1 MLQPTSSVWEGES
14 GVVAHLVKDNPIKKV
29 LGQYFHSEDKE
40 PGTGFLSVLVSVGA
54 VLSVGALVAITL
66 DVGWQPLWRVLQ
78 NADWTFAVYIPVAV
92 VVSYLGYTLS
102 YREVANSEECELGLR
117 DALRLVISGFG
128 PVSPRGGYAIDVREL
143 TKRGMDRDTAEDRV
157 RVLGLLEY
165 VVLAPATLLAAIYMQ
180 VKGLTAQSGL
190 VPSWIIG
197 VPLGTILAV
206 WLLAKYRKSGHP
218 KTWWTPLRKNL
229 DAIDGLLAL
238 LNSWRRAP
246 VAMTGMII
254 YWAGEIAALGLCI
267 DVFGHRRGAIAV
279 IIVGYATGYALARR
293 ALPLAGAGVVEGLMP
308 FALNWVGFPLAAS
321 ILAVISYRVF
331 NLWLPMIPAVISLRH
346 LEREDQQ
353 PGVGAISATGPVAVV

>member
-1 MLQPTSSVWEGES
+1 
-14 GVVAHLVKDNPIKKV
+14 VKDNPVKRV

-40 PGTGFLSVLVSVGA
+40 PGIGFLRVLLSVGA
-54 VLSVGALVAITL
+54 VLSVGALLAITVH
-66 DVGWQPLWRVLQ
+66 VGWHKLWGVLQ
-78 NADWTFAVYIPVAV
+78 NADWTFAVSIPVAV
-92 VVSYLGYTLS
+92 AVSYLGYTLA
-102 YREVANSEECELGLR
+102 YREVANTEDCDLGFR
-117 DALRLVISGFG
+117 ETLRLVISGFG

-143 TKRGMDRDTAEDRV
+143 TKRGLDHDTAEERV

-165 VVLAPATLLAAIYMQ
+165 AVLAPATLLAAIYMQ
-180 VKGLTAQSGL
+180 TRGIKAQSGL

-197 VPLGTILAV
+197 VPLGTIIV
-206 WLLAKYRKSGHP
+206 VGLLLRYRRAGRP
-218 KTWWTPLRKNL
+218 ETWWKPLRENL
-229 DAIDGLLAL
+229 DAIDGLITL
-238 LNSWRRAP
+238 LKSWRRAP
-246 VAMTGMII
+246 TAMIGMTI

-321 ILAVISYRVF
+321 ILAVIAYRIF

-346 LEREDQQ
+346 LEREDHQ
-353 PGVGAISATGPVAVV
+353 PGAAATRSASPIAAV

>member
-1 MLQPTSSVWEGES
+1 VR
-14 GVVAHLVKDNPIKKV
+14 DNPVKGALV
-29 LGQYFHSEDKE
+29 RYFRADDKE
-40 PGTGFLSVLVSVGA
+40 PGTGFVSVLLSVGA
-54 VLSVGALVAITL
+54 VLSVGALVGITI
-66 DVGWQPLWRVLQ
+66 DVGWHSLWGVLEK
-78 NADWTFAVYIPVAV
+78 ADWIFSLYVPVAV
-92 VVSYLGYTLS
+92 VVSYLGYSLA
-102 YREVANSEECELGLR
+102 YREVANTEECDLGFIE
-117 DALRLVISGFG
+117 ALRLVITGFG
-128 PVSPRGGYAIDVREL
+128 PVSPRGGYSIDVREL
-143 TKRGMDRDTAEDRV
+143 TKRGMDHDTAEDRV

-180 VKGLTAQSGL
+180 IKGLTAQSGL

-197 VPLGTILAV
+197 VPLGTIIV
-206 WLLAKYRKSGHP
+206 MWLLLKYRRAGCP
-218 KTWWTPLRKNL
+218 KTWWSPLRKNL
-229 DAIDGLLAL
+229 DSISGLLAL
-238 LNSWRRAP
+238 LKSWSRAP
-246 VAMTGMII
+246 TAMIGMTI

-321 ILAVISYRVF
+321 ILAVIAYRIF

-353 PGVGAISATGPVAVV
+353 SGDTAARSTSAAATV